1 MALTTADGRPDEPP
15 QRRGVAP
22 LRVPLPQL
30 TDPVRVYLLYLAE
43 HMHADRKVSVPRKT
57 IAKALGRSERRV
69 TERVSAAH
77 EAGFLHT
84 VSAGYRG
91 HVPVYQGIFPAA
103 ERETPTSP
111 FLVPKPSPFL
121 RSKGGHTG
129 VPPLLQRTCL
139 HGAQTVT
146 SASTRS
152 S

>member
-1 MALTTADGRPDEPP
+1 MALTTADGGPDEPP

-22 LRVPLPQL
+22 LRVPAPHKL
-30 TDPVRVYLLYLAE
+30 TDPVRVYLLYLASTC
-43 HMHADRKVSVPRKT
+43 MSRPANLFVPRKT

-111 FLVPKPSPFL
+111 LF
-121 RSKGGHTG
+121 
-129 VPPLLQRTCL
+129 
-139 HGAQTVT
+139 
-146 SASTRS
+146 
-152 S
+152 